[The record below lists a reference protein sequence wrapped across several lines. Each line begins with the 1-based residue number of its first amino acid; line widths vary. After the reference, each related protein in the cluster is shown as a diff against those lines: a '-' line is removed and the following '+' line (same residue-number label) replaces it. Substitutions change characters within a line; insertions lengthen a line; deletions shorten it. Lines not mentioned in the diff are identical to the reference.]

1 MRESKRVRATLQR
14 VPFQGEPGR
23 FLPGPVRELNKTTGK
38 LEIVGP
44 APWMPVPWTAYWR
57 QRLID
62 GLIELETAEPSAPTF
77 AAIEE

>member
-1 MRESKRVRATLQR
+1 MRETKRVRATLQR
-14 VPFQGEPGR
+14 VPFQGEKR
-23 FLPGPVRELNKTTGK
+23 FLPGPVRELNKASGK

-77 AAIEE
+77 AGIEE